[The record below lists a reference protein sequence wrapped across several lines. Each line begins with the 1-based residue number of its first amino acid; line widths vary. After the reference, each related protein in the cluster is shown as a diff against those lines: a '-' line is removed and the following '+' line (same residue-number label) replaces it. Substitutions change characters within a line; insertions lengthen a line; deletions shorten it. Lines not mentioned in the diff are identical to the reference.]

1 MENKQFEFKCLLRDF
16 TYSFIGSISLAL
28 GLVFFLIPNKIATGG
43 VAGLAIVLHYVID
56 LPTGLIMLILNIP
69 LLLVGLK
76 YLGKKFLLKTLFAIV
91 AMSFF
96 TDFFAI
102 NLHFQALTH
111 HLMLAT
117 LYGGLLVGIGLGLI
131 VKGDA
136 SAGGGTILA
145 RVISQKSRFKT
156 GQVLLTI
163 DIFVISSAAIT
174 FQNIELALW
183 GFITIFIAS
192 QLVDLILTGKP
203 YAKVIHI
210 VTNEIESIGEHII
223 SDLGRSATILN
234 ARGLFSGEPKNL
246 LLVVVDSSQ
255 IYKLRDIVRLHDHN
269 AFMIVVDAKE
279 ILGQGF

>member
-1 MENKQFEFKCLLRDF
+1 MENRQFEFKCLLRDF

-56 LPTGLIMLILNIP
+56 LPTGLIMLVLNIP
-69 LLLVGLK
+69 LLLIGLK

-131 VKGDA
+131 FKGDA

-174 FQNIELALW
+174 FQNVELALW

-210 VTNEIESIGEHII
+210 VTNEVDSIGEHII
-223 SDLGRSATILN
+223 NDLGRSATILN

>member
-131 VKGDA
+131 FKGDA

>member
-1 MENKQFEFKCLLRDF
+1 
-16 TYSFIGSISLAL
+16 
-28 GLVFFLIPNKIATGG
+28 
-43 VAGLAIVLHYVID
+43 
-56 LPTGLIMLILNIP
+56 
-69 LLLVGLK
+69 
-76 YLGKKFLLKTLFAIV
+76 
-91 AMSFF
+91 
-96 TDFFAI
+96 
-102 NLHFQALTH
+102 
-111 HLMLAT
+111 MLAT

-131 VKGDA
+131 FKGDA

-210 VTNEIESIGEHII
+210 VTNEVESIGEHII
-223 SDLGRSATILN
+223 NDLGRSATILN

-255 IYKLRDIVRLHDHN
+255 IYNLRDIVRLHDKN

>member
-1 MENKQFEFKCLLRDF
+1 MENKIFELKCLLRDLA
-16 TYSFIGSISLAL
+16 YSFLGSISLAL

-43 VAGLAIVLHYVID
+43 VAGLAIVLHYIID
-56 LPTGLIMLILNIP
+56 FPTGLIMLVLNIP
-69 LLLVGLK
+69 LLLIGLK

-91 AMSFF
+91 TMSFF
-96 TDFFAI
+96 TDFFVI
-102 NLHFQALTH
+102 NLHFQALTN

-131 VKGDA
+131 FKGDA

-192 QLVDLILTGKP
+192 QLVDLILTGKT

-210 VTNEIESIGEHII
+210 VTNEVESIGEHII
-223 SDLGRSATILN
+223 NDLGRSATILN

-255 IYKLRDIVRLHDHN
+255 IYNLRDIVRLHDKN

>member
-1 MENKQFEFKCLLRDF
+1 MENKIFELKCLLRDLA
-16 TYSFIGSISLAL
+16 YSFLGSISLAL

-43 VAGLAIVLHYVID
+43 VAGLAIVLHYIID
-56 LPTGLIMLILNIP
+56 FPTGLIMLVLNIP
-69 LLLVGLK
+69 LLLIGLK
-76 YLGKKFLLKTLFAIV
+76 YLGKKYLLKTLFAIV

-102 NLHFQALTH
+102 NLHFQALTN

-131 VKGDA
+131 FKGDA

-210 VTNEIESIGEHII
+210 VTNEVESIGEHII
-223 SDLGRSATILN
+223 NDLGRSATILN

-255 IYKLRDIVRLHDHN
+255 IYNLRDIVRLHDKN

>member
-1 MENKQFEFKCLLRDF
+1 MENKIFELKCLLRDLA
-16 TYSFIGSISLAL
+16 YSFLGSISLAL

-43 VAGLAIVLHYVID
+43 VAGLAIVLHYIID
-56 LPTGLIMLILNIP
+56 FPTGLIMLVLNIP
-69 LLLVGLK
+69 LLLIGLK

-91 AMSFF
+91 TMSFF
-96 TDFFAI
+96 TDFFVI
-102 NLHFQALTH
+102 NLHFQALTN

-131 VKGDA
+131 FKGDA

-203 YAKVIHI
+203 YAKVIYI
-210 VTNEIESIGEHII
+210 VTNEVESIGEHII
-223 SDLGRSATILN
+223 NDLGRSATILN

-255 IYKLRDIVRLHDHN
+255 IYNLRDIVRLHDKN

>member
-1 MENKQFEFKCLLRDF
+1 MENKIFELRCLLRDLA
-16 TYSFIGSISLAL
+16 YSFLGSISLAL

-43 VAGLAIVLHYVID
+43 VAGLAIVLHYIID
-56 LPTGLIMLILNIP
+56 FPTGLIMLVLNIP
-69 LLLVGLK
+69 LLLIGLK

-91 AMSFF
+91 TMSFF
-96 TDFFAI
+96 TDFFVI
-102 NLHFQALTH
+102 NLHFQALTN

-131 VKGDA
+131 FKGDA

-174 FQNIELALW
+174 FQNVELALW

-210 VTNEIESIGEHII
+210 VTNEVESIGEHII
-223 SDLGRSATILN
+223 NDLGRSATILN

-255 IYKLRDIVRLHDHN
+255 IYNLRDIVRLHDKN

>member
-1 MENKQFEFKCLLRDF
+1 MENKIFELKCLLRDLA
-16 TYSFIGSISLAL
+16 YSFLGSISLAL

-43 VAGLAIVLHYVID
+43 VAGLAIVLHYIID
-56 LPTGLIMLILNIP
+56 FPTGLIMLVLNIP
-69 LLLVGLK
+69 LLLIGLK

-91 AMSFF
+91 TMSFF
-96 TDFFAI
+96 TDFFVI
-102 NLHFQALTH
+102 NLHFQALTN

-131 VKGDA
+131 FKGDA

-174 FQNIELALW
+174 FQNVELALW

-210 VTNEIESIGEHII
+210 VTNEVESIGEHII
-223 SDLGRSATILN
+223 NDLGRSATILN

-255 IYKLRDIVRLHDHN
+255 IYNLRDIVRLHDKN